1 MNRTYY
7 PGLVASALLALSA
20 FLPWV
25 VEVTLTSSIGTTGIE
40 LGNGW
45 IAIAL
50 ALIAGLLFFRRK
62 AIAFLPGVLAI
73 GLGIFEV
80 FFMQESLGTDQ
91 EFEGIGFN
99 STIGMGIYLLFISA
113 LGIVLMGLWQ
123 YRRKPTDDSA
133 PLT

>member
-1 MNRTYY
+1 MNRPYY

-25 VEVTLTSSIGTTGIE
+25 VEVTITSSIGTTGIE

-45 IAIAL
+45 IAVAL
-50 ALIAGLLFFRRK
+50 ALVAGLLFFRSK

-80 FFMQESLGTDQ
+80 FFMQESLGIDE
-91 EFEGIGFN
+91 EFEAIGLKASMGI
-99 STIGMGIYLLFISA
+99 GIYLLFISA
-113 LGIVLMGLWQ
+113 LGIILLGLWQ
-123 YRRKPTDDSA
+123 YRKKPTDDDA